1 MYMQEDGNHNKDLL
15 ADDETWLIF
24 LERAF
29 CSDSTGSDTLAHLLF
44 TLKEAIESG
53 PDARRQAV
61 NTLLDGI
68 RLVYRYTEEHRLG
81 LKLYFLYLTGH
92 LKPQDEPHILLSRAI
107 ERGMVE
113 IERQY
118 EKRHVAK
125 GKHPDIGN
133 TSRKKRRSS

>member
-1 MYMQEDGNHNKDLL
+1 MYIQEDGDHSKDLL

-29 CSDSTGSDTLAHLLF
+29 CSDPTGSDTLAHLLF

-68 RLVYRYTEEHRLG
+68 RLVYRYTEEHKLG
-81 LKLYFLYLTGH
+81 LKLYLLYLTGH
-92 LKPQDEPHILLSRAI
+92 LKPQDEPYILLSRAI

-113 IERQY
+113 IERDH
-118 EKRHVAK
+118 KRTHVAK
-125 GKHPDIGN
+125 GRHPDASS
-133 TSRKKRRSS
+133 TRKRRGSN